1 MINSRNTS
9 ILWKHI
15 KITTNLIVEIIT
27 IITTILN
34 LDKSILYGCFSDKI
48 KMNKNKDNN
57 KSREKSVRKT
67 KQTTNILTH

>member
-1 MINSRNTS
+1 MIKISFRRWLIQEIHLS
-9 ILWKHI
+9 YEKHI

-27 IITTILN
+27 IITILN
-34 LDKSILYGCFSDKI
+34 LDKSILYGCFSDKV

-67 KQTTNILTH
+67 K